1 MSKFKRFLSSFLV
14 LTMVL
19 GMFSMLGGIFTVDA
33 AAEDFAPY
41 TTHIKTYAE
50 LQKDYSDGFVYYGVE
65 FFEEDGTPTDHVVKP
80 GEVLKVRFYFKTT
93 YYIGNGR
100 FDLVFD
106 RNIFDITNGE
116 ASGYLDG
123 SKHGPAAT
131 QDGGVL
137 SSNDSTFVEGTPY
150 PTNGYVA
157 AFTQDTISNINP
169 DYKATVNVDPKFS
182 LTRNYATAGSKYLA
196 YSSKSGYS
204 SKIYTDASDILFAR
218 HIDFFAF
225 NIFRDTSNKNNLL
238 NSDVYILETN
248 VTVRSDAAD
257 GTITTVC
264 LPELAHKLSTSGT
277 KGTSYIQ
284 LSDTEDAASFT
295 SYEKASY
302 FSKEKMVEDTEHTF
316 YISADGTYGDGGE
329 TPTTS
334 HTATFMNGTETWDTQ
349 TVAENGS
356 ITAPTKGDPSKGDNY
371 SFKGWSTDGTAANIV
386 TFPQTMG
393 TADVTYYAVFEEK
406 AVAKHT
412 ATFKVD
418 GVTYG
423 TPAEYE
429 EGAAIVAPADPAKT
443 GYTFTGWNPTVGTM
457 GTSDM
462 VFNAVF
468 EAKTYN
474 VTFDIDGK
482 KTNSTVK
489 YDGTYTLPANP
500 TKTGYTFDSWV
511 DSEGNTVTTSS
522 THKIDGDVTITA
534 KWNVNKYAVKFYNTD
549 NSTTVYNESVA
560 YGTDLDAIA
569 KTLSVSDKGGYTF
582 IGWATTANATTA
594 LSSLGTVSGAVSYYP
609 VWVAGSATLEYYDGE
624 SLIGTPY
631 VGKVDENVSLADPA
645 AKTGYKFIGWFSDA
659 DLTNRIY
666 SVTLTAG
673 TTKVYAKYEAEQYTF
688 EFYNGEDY
696 VDSATYA
703 YGTTPDYPAAPP
715 VAHKTFLGWYDAAGV
730 KAPETIPEL
739 DIEATYTYYAKYE
752 DVLYTATFLDAEGKT
767 YGEPVK
773 GAVNS
778 TVTAPATAP
787 NKTGHTFEGWA
798 KQGTSTVLTF
808 PQKMP
813 ANGVTYVPVY
823 SINTYTIEYYVDNQL
838 EHTDSYKYGETVTPW
853 TYTPETGETFT
864 SWDTSKIPATM
875 PAENLKFYG
884 TKGTATYYVTF
895 KINGEQYGD
904 PVPYAY
910 GATVVAPAYTAPEG
924 YTFSGWDVGFSMGAE
939 NVTLNATL
947 NKNSYKLRY
956 YFFEDDE
963 TPYKEYDVLYGD
975 SLTVPDDPTIPGY
988 TFTGWDKTVASM
1000 TMPAENVNVYALAT
1014 PIPYTVIFQDAD
1026 GSTKTELTK
1035 YYNDTIVA
1043 SDLPTVSKEGA
1054 DFSYW
1059 TVNGVQANFP
1069 YTVTGSVTFVPK
1081 FADNT
1086 YTITYYVDGDVYG
1099 TPESYTFGD
1108 AITLKAALTK
1118 TGYTFSGWKDAAGSD
1133 ISLPATMPANDIK
1146 IYGTWTVNQYDAIF
1160 DAGEGTFSDGKNTKT
1175 VKVNYGEL
1183 PVVEDPQR
1191 GGYAFT
1197 GWSPALSVMTEAGAS
1212 YTATYS
1218 AGAVNYTVQT
1228 YTMGLDGKYGTP
1240 ATETKSGVAD
1250 TTATVTAIAPEG
1262 FSVDNDMSVLSG
1274 TVSADGTL
1282 VLKVY
1287 YSRNKYTLSIDGA
1300 ETEYYYGASIP
1311 AVSAPTK
1318 DGYKFT
1324 GWSAEIPTTMPAK
1337 SVTITSNWNVLQ
1349 FTITF
1354 DTDGGSK
1361 VPAITQN
1368 YGTAIIKPS
1377 NPTREGYEFVKWD
1390 KEIPD
1395 TMPAE
1400 SMTIT
1405 AEWKVLQYTITFDTV
1420 GGTPIDAITLDYGA
1434 AVTAPDAP
1442 TKTGYAFKGW
1452 NKTIPAT
1459 MPAYSMTITAKW
1471 DINSYDAVFVVDG
1484 KSTTVSTVFGT
1495 APVPVSATKL
1505 GHSFTAWKAA
1515 DGTEYASG
1523 VELPA
1528 IGVDGATY
1536 TAVFK
1541 ANTYNAVF
1549 DANSGKFDDNS
1560 TVVNVPTVF
1569 GEAIVAPAA
1578 PTRTGFNF
1586 NGWTPTVGNM
1596 DAEGITFTAQW
1607 QQDTSF
1613 CSVQSVTRV
1622 TPNVYGQQLAD
1633 YEIKVKGSPVKLE
1646 VTFADEA
1653 YNSSWLYDRND
1664 PIVGSDDDIEANG
1677 VSKITAYNAA
1687 GTEVALGSADTAYEI
1702 WNIKAIYVE
1711 GKYNIRAKLTFK
1723 NDSWESVAF
1732 EYINTYDV
1740 EPTNP
1745 ADLTSAAISATTVKR
1760 GDYVTLTVVTSTDV
1774 DMIRLARAEADGTT
1788 TTITYSNDVIY
1799 DCCQVSDAD
1808 SVRTWTIK
1816 VRFSYA
1822 ESIDSKTETWK
1833 LQYHKTN
1840 DKWYDSE
1847 YTYEIKMTRYAE
1859 VVSPVEGYDPYS
1871 VISVSAPET
1880 ATKGQYYEITVVT
1893 TNDVSRVRLTVG
1905 TKASTYMKT
1914 SSNTTVTDN
1923 GDGSLTWVIRYKFT
1937 KAGELPISAQTRGNT
1952 WSMAVEADKTCT
1964 VA

>member
-1 MSKFKRFLSSFLV
+1 MSIVIINKEENELMSKFKRFLSSFLV

-19 GMFSMLGGIFTVDA
+19 GMFSMLGGVFDVNASAT
-33 AAEDFAPY
+33 DFAPY

-50 LQKDYSDGFVYYGVE
+50 LEESHHDGFLYYALEVYESDGN
-65 FFEEDGTPTDHVVKP
+65 PTDHVVKP
-80 GEVLKVRFYFKTT
+80 GDVLTVKWYVKSSFYLGSSQVDFLVERKALDAS
-93 YYIGNGR
+93 NG
-100 FDLVFD
+100 
-106 RNIFDITNGE
+106 T
-116 ASGYLDG
+116 ASGYLSLGDDICE
-123 SKHGPAAT
+123 A
-131 QDGGVL
+131 
-137 SSNDSTFVEGTPY
+137 
-150 PTNGYVA
+150 NGYA
-157 AFTQDTISNINP
+157 PNRDYAKTFSKTSIS
-169 DYKATVNVDPKFS
+169 T
-182 LTRNYATAGSKYLA
+182 
-196 YSSKSGYS
+196 
-204 SKIYTDASDILFAR
+204 
-218 HIDFFAF
+218 
-225 NIFRDTSNKNNLL
+225 L
-238 NSDVYILETN
+238 NSDYETGSGTDPYAAISAYYITTGNNYLQYRNKAYTSKVFSETDYPDFTYVKN
-248 VTVRSDAAD
+248 LDFVRLVITKNSDGTTGDWYNSDLYLVESKITVREDAAD
-257 GTITTVC
+257 GTLAKIF
-264 LPELAHKLSTSGT
+264 LPIDAANKSTSPVFFGVYPSSDS
-277 KGTSYIQ
+277 TSSKKHHTATYFDIDTM
-284 LSDTEDAASFT
+284 LDISDA
-295 SYEKASY
+295 
-302 FSKEKMVEDTEHTF
+302 EHTF
-316 YISADGTYGDGGE
+316 YISEDGTYGGGE
-329 TPTTS
+329 TPTAS
-334 HTATFMNGTETWDTQ
+334 HTATFINGTETWDTQ
-349 TVAENGS
+349 TVEENGS
-356 ITAPTKGDPSKGDNY
+356 IVAPTKGDPSKGDNY

-423 TPAEYE
+423 TPAQYE
-429 EGAAIVAPADPAKT
+429 EGATIIAPAGPTKT

-462 VFNAVF
+462 VFNAEF

-474 VTFDIDGK
+474 VTFDVDGV

-500 TKTGYTFDSWV
+500 TKTGYTFAGWV
-511 DSEGNTVTTSS
+511 DSQGNTVTAS
-522 THKIDGDVTITA
+522 TVHKIDGDVTITA
-534 KWNVNKYAVKFYNTD
+534 TWTANTYAVKFYNSD
-549 NSTTVYNESVA
+549 NSTTVYSDNLA

-569 KTLSVSDKGGYTF
+569 KTLSVTGKDGYSF
-582 IGWATTANATTA
+582 IGWALTPNASAA
-594 LSSLGTVSGAVSYYP
+594 LSTLGTVSGAVSYYP
-609 VWVAGSATLEYYDGE
+609 VFAAGSATLEYYDGE
-624 SLIGTPY
+624 NLIGTPY

-659 DLTNRIY
+659 ALTNRIY

-673 TTKVYAKYEAEQYTF
+673 TTKVYAKYEADQYTF
-688 EFYNGEDY
+688 EFLDADGEY
-696 VDSATYA
+696 LASGTYA
-703 YGTTPDYPAAPP
+703 YGTTPTYPEAPA
-715 VAHKTFLGWYDAAGV
+715 VANKTFLGWYDADGN

-739 DIEATYTYYAKYE
+739 DIDATYTYYAKYE
-752 DVLYTATFLDAEGKT
+752 DVLYTATFLDEGGNT
-767 YGEPVK
+767 YGDPVV

-778 TVTAPATAP
+778 SINAPATAP
-787 NKTGHTFEGWA
+787 DKTGYTFKGWA
-798 KQGTSTVLTF
+798 KQGTTTVLTF

-823 SINTYTIEYYVDNQL
+823 EINTYTIEYYVDNRL
-838 EHTDSYKYGETVTPW
+838 EHTDSYTYGAAVTPY
-853 TYTPETGETFT
+853 TYTPAAGATFT
-864 SWDTSKIPATM
+864 SWDVSKIPSTM

-884 TKGTATYYVTF
+884 TTGTATYYVTF
-895 KINGEQYGD
+895 TINGEQYGE

-910 GATVVAPAYTAPEG
+910 GATVAAPAYTVPEG
-924 YTFSGWDVGFSMGAE
+924 HTFSGWEVGFAMGAE

-947 NKNSYKLRY
+947 TKNSYKLRY
-956 YFFEDDE
+956 YFFEGDE
-963 TPYKEYDVLYGD
+963 TPYKEYTVAYGD
-975 SLTVPDDPTIPGY
+975 ALTVPDDPTIPGH

-1000 TMPAENVNVYALAT
+1000 TMPAGDVNVYAVAT
-1014 PIPYTVIFQDAD
+1014 PIDYTVIFKDAYGAD
-1026 GSTKTELTK
+1026 AKWLSKHYGDKIES
-1035 YYNDTIVA
+1035 

-1054 DFSYW
+1054 EFSYW
-1059 TVNGVQANFP
+1059 TVNGAQVSFP
-1069 YTVTGSVTFVPK
+1069 YTVTGDVTFVPK

-1118 TGYTFSGWKDAAGSD
+1118 TGYTFSGWKDAEGAD

-1146 IYGTWTVNQYDAIF
+1146 IYGTWTVNPYDAVF
-1160 DAGEGTFSDGKNTKT
+1160 NAGEGKFSDGQSTKT

-1191 GGYAFT
+1191 DGYAFT

-1228 YTMGLDGKYGTP
+1228 YTMGLDGEYGAP
-1240 ATETKSGVAD
+1240 VTETKSGVAD

-1262 FSVDNDMSVLSG
+1262 FSVDNDMSELTG
-1274 TVSADGTL
+1274 TVKADGTL

-1287 YSRNKYTLSIDGA
+1287 YSRNKYTMSIDGA

-1311 AVSAPTK
+1311 AVSDPHK
-1318 DGYKFT
+1318 DGYEFT
-1324 GWSAEIPTTMPAK
+1324 GWSAEIPATMPAK
-1337 SVTITSNWNVLQ
+1337 SVTITSNWNILQ

-1354 DTDGGSK
+1354 ETDGGTK
-1361 VPAITQN
+1361 VPAIKQD

-1377 NPTREGYEFVKWD
+1377 NPTKEGYEFVKWD

-1400 SMTIT
+1400 DMTIT
-1405 AEWKVLQYTITFDTV
+1405 AEWNVLQYTIKFDTV
-1420 GGTPIDAITLDYGA
+1420 GGTDIPDITLNYGA
-1434 AVTAPDAP
+1434 TVTAPADP
-1442 TKTGYAFKGW
+1442 TKTGYTFKGW

-1459 MPAYSMTITAKW
+1459 MPAYGMTITAKW
-1471 DINSYDAVFVVDG
+1471 EINSYNAIFVVDG
-1484 KSTTVSTVFGT
+1484 KSNTVPTVFGT

-1505 GHSFTAWKAA
+1505 GHSFAGWEAA
-1515 DGTEYASG
+1515 DGTVYASG
-1523 VELPA
+1523 ETLPA

-1536 TAVFK
+1536 TAKFT

-1549 DANSGKFDDNS
+1549 DANGGKFADNS
-1560 TVVNVPTVF
+1560 TVVTVPTVF

-1578 PTRTGFNF
+1578 PERTGFNF
-1586 NGWTPTVGNM
+1586 NGWTPTVGSM

-1607 QQDTSF
+1607 KQDTSF

-1646 VTFADEA
+1646 VTFVDEA

-1664 PIVGSDDDIEANG
+1664 PKVGSDDDVEANG
-1677 VSKITAYNAA
+1677 VSKITAYNAD
-1687 GTEVALGSADTAYEI
+1687 GVEVALGSADTAYEI

-1723 NDSWESVAF
+1723 EESWESVAF

-1774 DMIRLARAEADGTT
+1774 NMIRLARAEADGTS
-1788 TTITYSNDVIY
+1788 TTITYSKDVIY
-1799 DCCQVSDAD
+1799 DCCQVSDAGN
-1808 SVRTWTIK
+1808 VRTWTIK

-1822 ESIDSKTETWK
+1822 ENLDSKTETWK

-1847 YTYEIKMTRYAE
+1847 YTYEIKMTKYAE

-1923 GDGSLTWVIRYKFT
+1923 EDGSFTWVIRYKFT
-1937 KAGELPISAQTRGNT
+1937 KVGDLAISAQTRGNT
-1952 WSMAVEADKTCT
+1952 WSTAVEADKTCT